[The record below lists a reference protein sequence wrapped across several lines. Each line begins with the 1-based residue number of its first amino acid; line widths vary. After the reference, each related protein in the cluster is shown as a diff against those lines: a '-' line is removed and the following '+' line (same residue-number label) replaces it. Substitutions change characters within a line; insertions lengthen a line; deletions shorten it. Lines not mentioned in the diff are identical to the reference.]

1 MINLNVA
8 FLNDESIALA
18 ADSFLKQNDLTSIPV
33 DIEHVIEFNY
43 QMDIVPTPG
52 LRNLADTD
60 GYCSSD
66 CTAIY
71 VDEYVYQ
78 HIDNRYRFTLAHELA
93 HRFLHKVYFSKMNFS
108 SVSEWANVVEEINSW
123 DRDKMEY
130 QANMFAGFV
139 LVPTEFLI
147 TEFKKQLHLYES
159 QIDQAQ
165 SNGYSRDDYV
175 PIILDG
181 IADGLS
187 PEFEVSTGVLSRK
200 IKFLSLEKEIR

>member
-1 MINLNVA
+1 
-8 FLNDESIALA
+8 
-18 ADSFLKQNDLTSIPV
+18 
-33 DIEHVIEFNY
+33 
-43 QMDIVPTPG
+43 
-52 LRNLADTD
+52 
-60 GYCSSD
+60 
-66 CTAIY
+66 
-71 VDEYVYQ
+71 
-78 HIDNRYRFTLAHELA
+78 
-93 HRFLHKVYFSKMNFS
+93 
-108 SVSEWANVVEEINSW
+108 VVEEINSW